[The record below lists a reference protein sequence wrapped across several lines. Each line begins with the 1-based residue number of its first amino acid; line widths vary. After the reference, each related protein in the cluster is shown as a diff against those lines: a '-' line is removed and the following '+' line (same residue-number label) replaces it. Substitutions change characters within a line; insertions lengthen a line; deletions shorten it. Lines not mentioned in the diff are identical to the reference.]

1 MNTAA
6 EAHLFVISCPIAD
19 GINPSAACT
28 ELSQQQFSVFGH
40 QKFFIAQTGAPLQGM
55 VLLFLL
61 PLMGVMDQ
69 RGNNLLT
76 H

>member
-6 EAHLFVISCPIAD
+6 QAHLFVISCPIAD
-19 GINPSAACT
+19 GINPSA